1 MVGVCCINW
10 NEIIQTLATSVSAL
24 VAVLSLGVALIAVWY
39 TNKEYKRAVRN
50 KQSEVLAQ
58 YNERYSTNEQI
69 RKVVEYMTS
78 NNPEVE
84 KPTVYDKEMFL
95 RFFEELELM
104 IERGYLDLEDV
115 RNLFSYY
122 FIVIWSA
129 DNDSF
134 FWNEEMV
141 SPYKNVDE
149 VKNSKDW
156 ALAARFYE
164 KIRNDNSI
172 YNVK

>member
-1 MVGVCCINW
+1 MVGVCHIMCIDFFV
-10 NEIIQTLATSVSAL
+10 TYATVISAVSEFLTFILGL
-24 VAVLSLGVALIAVWY
+24 VAFVVTVIGYKQSVK
-39 TNKEYKRAVRN
+39 NKK
-50 KQSEVLAQ
+50 SEVLAE
-58 YNERYSTNEQI
+58 YNARYTDNCHIRQVVKYYLERNADD
-69 RKVVEYMTS
+69 
-78 NNPEVE
+78 
-84 KPTVYDKEMFL
+84 KPTLYDKEMFL

-141 SPYKNVDE
+141 SPYNNVDE